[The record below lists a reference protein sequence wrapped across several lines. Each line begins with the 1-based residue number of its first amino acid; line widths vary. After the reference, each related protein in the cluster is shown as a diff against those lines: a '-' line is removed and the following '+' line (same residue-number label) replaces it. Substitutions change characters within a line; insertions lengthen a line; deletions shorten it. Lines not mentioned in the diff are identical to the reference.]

1 MSLKNDKDAEI
12 RRTSDPSDP
21 SDPKIASDTSRKMS
35 AKKPKPEL
43 GGALRSIYQR
53 TVEEAIPAEMLD
65 LLGKLG

>member
-1 MSLKNDKDAEI
+1 LSLKNDKDAET

-21 SDPKIASDTSRKMS
+21 RPASDASRKMS